1 MDEALPEQLFE
12 PCIDILKETTSDE
25 RELINIGIEII
36 HELRDSPCSVN
47 ANSVSATQ
55 STNRYSPFQAPVS
68 LST

>member
-36 HELRDSPCSVN
+36 HELRDSRCSVN

-55 STNRYSPFQAPVS
+55 FTNGYSPFQAPVF